1 MRLLAVGI
9 LAHVDAGKTTLAEAM
24 MVRSGAL
31 RRQGRVDHR
40 DALLDH
46 HQLERARGITIFAN
60 QAVFTRGETAVTL
73 LDTPGH
79 ADFSAEAE
87 RVLSVLDCA
96 VLVISG
102 TDGVQAHTETIWRLL
117 RRYRV
122 PAFLFITKQDLP
134 GKSRP
139 EILEELRRL
148 DEGFLDFTQTP
159 PAEDL
164 ALLDE
169 AALETYTRTGTVPE
183 EMLRDLAARRKLFP
197 CYFGSGL
204 RLEGVDR
211 LLEGLEKLAP
221 RREYPAEF
229 GARVF
234 KISRDPQGNRL
245 THLKVTGGTLRVRD
259 SVRCPGRDGGVT
271 EQKVSQLRIY
281 SGAKYTQTDA
291 VPAGGVCAVLGLEG
305 TWPGQGLG
313 AESESRRPVLE
324 PVYVSTVTPPAGC
337 DGQTLLRCLREL
349 EEEDPQLRVL
359 WEERTRE
366 VRVQLMGE
374 IQGEILLGLL
384 RERYQMDASLSES
397 RILYKETVA
406 APVEGVGHFEPLRH
420 YAEVHVM
427 IEPLER
433 GAGILFDSV
442 CPGDELALSWQRL
455 ILTHLQE
462 KQHLGV
468 LIGAP
473 LTDVKLT
480 LVSGRAH
487 VKHTEGGDFRQA
499 TYRAVRQ
506 GLMRAE
512 SVLLEPNYSF
522 RLEVPREQLGRA
534 VTDLRNFGAA
544 FSSPEEE
551 GEHFVLT
558 GTVPVSAMG
567 GYAREVTAYTRGR
580 GRLFCTFGGY
590 DRCRDTARVIA
601 AAGYDPEADLDNTPD
616 SVFCAH
622 GAGFSVK
629 WNKVPDYM
637 HLEYCRRAAEGLPS
651 LPPPR
656 VVARNLDLEEKEL
669 QEIMLRTFGKTDRT
683 LPRPAASPAAR
694 SAPPPEPAVPRKRH
708 LVVDGYNVIFAWDE
722 LRELAEREFS
732 LARRQFLDLLA
743 SYSGYT
749 GADAVVVF
757 DGYRV
762 PGNPGET
769 EEYHGIRV
777 VYTKQDET
785 ADTYIQ
791 RFVSQ
796 IGKNETVR
804 VVTSDS
810 LIRLSALQS
819 GILRETAKDFRDE
832 VEQVGRRLAEI
843 QKELSQTGRS
853 TLSEGAVFRPSGP
866 EGKN

>member
-1 MRLLAVGI
+1 MRQLAVGI

-31 RRQGRVDHR
+31 RKQGRVDHR

-46 HQLERARGITIFAN
+46 HALERARGITIFAN
-60 QAVFTRGETAVTL
+60 QAVFTRGETTVTL

-96 VLVISG
+96 ILVISG
-102 TDGVQAHTETIWRLL
+102 VDGVQAHTETLWRLL
-117 RRYRV
+117 RRYRI
-122 PAFLFITKQDLP
+122 PTFLFLTKQDLP
-134 GKSRP
+134 GKGRAAL
-139 EILEELRRL
+139 LEELRRRL
-148 DEGFLDFTQTP
+148 DDACVDYTGAP
-159 PAEDL
+159 SGEDL

-169 AALETYTRTGTVPE
+169 AALEAYTGTGTVPE
-183 EMLRDLAARRKLFP
+183 ALQRRLVSERRLFP
-197 CYFGSGL
+197 CCFGSGL
-204 RLEGVDR
+204 RMEGVDR
-211 LLEGLEKLAP
+211 LLDVLEALAP
-221 RREYPAEF
+221 RSERTEAF

-234 KISRDPQGNRL
+234 KITRDPQGNRL

-259 SVRCPGRDGGVT
+259 AVRCPDREGGVT
-271 EQKVSQLRIY
+271 EQKAAQIRIY
-281 SGAKYTQTDA
+281 SGAKFIQTEA

-313 AESESRRPVLE
+313 TEGEGRQPVME
-324 PVYVSTVTPPAGC
+324 PVYVCTVAPPSGC
-337 DGQTLLRCLREL
+337 DGQTLLRYLRQL

-374 IQGEILLGLL
+374 IQGEILLGIL
-384 RERYQMDASLSES
+384 RERFDLEASLSTG

-406 APVEGVGHFEPLRH
+406 SPVEGVGHFEPLRH

-433 GAGILFDSV
+433 GAGLLFDSV
-442 CPGDELALSWQRL
+442 CPGDELAPSWQRL

-522 RLEVPREQLGRA
+522 RLEIPREQLGRA
-534 VTDLRNFGAA
+534 VTDLRNFGAV
-544 FSSPEEE
+544 FSAPAEE
-551 GEHFVLT
+551 GESFVLT
-558 GTVPVSAMG
+558 GTAPVSAMG
-567 GYAREVTAYTRGR
+567 GYHREVTAYTRGR
-580 GRLFCTFGGY
+580 GRLFTAFGGY
-590 DRCRDTARVIA
+590 DRCRDADRVIRE
-601 AAGYDPEADLDNTPD
+601 AGYDPEADLDNTPD

-629 WNKVPDYM
+629 WDRVPDYM
-637 HLEYCRRAAEGLPS
+637 HLEYRRRAAEGLPS

-656 VVARNLDLEEKEL
+656 VVARNLDLEKKEL
-669 QEIMLRTFGKTDRT
+669 EAIMLRTFGRTDRP
-683 LPRPAASPAAR
+683 LPRPVRTPAGKTER
-694 SAPPPEPAVPRKRH
+694 APDPLPPRRQH

-722 LRELAEREFS
+722 LKELAGRELS
-732 LARRQFLDLLA
+732 LARRQLLDLLA

-749 GADAVVVF
+749 GTDVVVVF

-762 PGNPGET
+762 PGNPGEAS
-769 EEYHGIRV
+769 EYHGLHV

-791 RFVSQ
+791 RFVHE
-796 IGKNETVR
+796 IGKNDAVR
-804 VVTSDS
+804 VVTSDG
-810 LIRLSALQS
+810 LIRLSAMQS
-819 GILRETAKDFRDE
+819 GVLRETAGDFREDLE
-832 VEQVGRRLAEI
+832 RVSRRLAEI
-843 QKELSQTGRS
+843 QRDLSRTART
-853 TLSEGAVFRPSGP
+853 TLSDAALLRGHGP
-866 EGKN
+866 ET